1 MLNSYKAFSFP
12 MKPVKKERYD
22 SEKIDQSSS
31 SQDNSSPTQS
41 FLNQRITRR
50 RALST
55 GAKAAIGVGAV
66 IVVGAAGYVAYTS
79 STPAATASSTS
90 AASVTTSATSSTAAA
105 SSNTGITPLTFVH
118 WHYRDD
124 RVTGYINQFMT
135 ENNENIVQETL
146 DNANYNPLLETK
158 FQSGEVFDMNYAN
171 VFEANRLIK
180 LGYTKPA
187 EGMDGI
193 AQIKSEMYP
202 SIVDAYSTKD
212 GKLAGLPYFWSAR
225 SAPVVNDVIMD
236 KANLSG
242 QRPGTWDELWTMAA
256 TAKKSGATQY
266 PVLPH
271 WFNANYG
278 IMWDYLGEMAN
289 VNNDPDLTKTL
300 FDKTFAPVFDTNTAA
315 ADLLQKWA
323 TATKDGLVDPSIFS
337 MGGDDPFVTASLT
350 GNYAFVPTAIYYFKS
365 MNDPSSSK
373 IPVGKANLV
382 PVKNS
387 GWGVIDTG
395 LYCWPVKNH
404 DDKRSQN
411 LIKYLGYKN
420 PKTGKRLTQPAWAE
434 TDALGSGYTDT
445 LQDPDV
451 VSAYKGWLGDRT
463 DATLKTINDIANSM
477 GRPFIFKAT
486 MYSPL
491 ADQWFPVLS
500 AIASGGTDVTT
511 GVKQLRAAA
520 DKLFQQYGSA

>member
-1 MLNSYKAFSFP
+1 MKRNKKLFSDTNIANDATNSQSDPSLSESILNG
-12 MKPVKKERYD
+12 
-22 SEKIDQSSS
+22 KIS
-31 SQDNSSPTQS
+31 
-41 FLNQRITRR
+41 RR
-50 RALST
+50 QALST
-55 GAKAAIGVGAV
+55 GAKAAIGVGV
-66 IVVGAAGYVAYTS
+66 VVVVGAAGYAAYTS
-79 STPAATASSTS
+79 VTPGTTSATTS
-90 AASVTTSATSSTAAA
+90 AASTSASSVTTTLPTTSTAAA
-105 SSNTGITPLTFVH
+105 SSNTNITPLTFVH

-124 RVTGYINQFMT
+124 RVTSYVNQFMQ
-135 ENNENIVQETL
+135 ENNENVVQETL
-146 DNANYNPLLETK
+146 DNANYNPLIEAK
-158 FQSGEVFDMNYAN
+158 FQSGETFDMNYAN

-180 LGYTKPA
+180 LGYTKPV
-187 EGMDGI
+187 EGFDGI
-193 AQIKSEMYP
+193 SQIKSEMYP

-242 QRPGTWDELWTMAA
+242 QRPGTWDELWSLAA
-256 TAKKSGATQY
+256 KIKSSGAADK

-278 IMWDYLGEMAN
+278 IMWDFLGEMSNAY
-289 VNNDPDLTKTL
+289 NDPDLTKTL
-300 FDKTFAPVFDTNTAA
+300 FDKTFAPVFDTNSSA
-315 ADLLQKWA
+315 ADLLQKWQ
-323 TATKDGLVDPSIFS
+323 TATKNGLVDTAIFS

-382 PVKNS
+382 PVKNQ

-404 DDKRSQN
+404 DDQRSQK

-420 PKTGKRLTQPAWAE
+420 PKTGKRLTQTAWAE

-451 VSAYKGWLGDRT
+451 KTAFNGWLGDRT
-463 DATLKTINDIANSM
+463 DATLKTISDIANSM

-491 ADQWFPVLS
+491 ADQFFPVLS
-500 AIASGGTDVTT
+500 AIASGGTDVKT
-511 GVKQLRAAA
+511 GVTQLRAAA
-520 DKLFQQYGSA
+520 DALFKQYGSA